1 MGSVLSTS
9 IVLRFSGTHRI
20 SRVSF
25 VAGAL
30 AAMGGAM
37 GRREN
42 VLCALAFMVAPSP
55 PVRVPSHVPAT
66 APEPA
71 ALNSVLITVGHRIQ
85 RGAPAVGAVFNETC
99 CSVHDCSSRRR
110 VVVPP
115 A

>member
-42 VLCALAFMVAPSP
+42 VLCALAFIVAPSP
-55 PVRVPSHVPAT
+55 PVPSHGTCRPR
-66 APEPA
+66 P
-71 ALNSVLITVGHRIQ
+71 LNQL
-85 RGAPAVGAVFNETC
+85 P
-99 CSVHDCSSRRR
+99 
-110 VVVPP
+110 
-115 A
+115 